1 MQGRGIYRNIMA
13 LLMSGVDS
21 IKDQRESLHY
31 GELVEEAVRLSLN
44 ILVLALGR
52 DAVLAELWRPSYRV
66 SASSTHIFSL
76 IIL

>member
-21 IKDQRESLHY
+21 IKDQRESLPY